1 MNEPED
7 ERHSGTHTHVVNTV
21 VKFAVVVMECA
32 AQALYPP

>member
-1 MNEPED
+1 MSLRMRD
-7 ERHSGTHTHVVNTV
+7 ILAHTHLVNTV